1 MKASHHPTY
10 FNDANITCSC
20 GNKFTSGSTKKDI
33 HVEVCAKCHP
43 FFTGEIKFLDTLGTV
58 DKFLKKQAAAAGYVN
73 KKKKVLPSAKQY
85 KTLKEMLTVEKTA
98 K

>member
-1 MKASHHPTY
+1 MQASLHPTY
-10 FNDANITCSC
+10 FKDANITCSC
-20 GNKFTSGSTKKDI
+20 GNKFTGGSTKKDI

-73 KKKKVLPSAKQY
+73 KKKKALPTTKQY
-85 KTLKEMLTVEKTA
+85 KSLKEMLTVEKTA